1 MDYNHLLA
9 HRTEGMAASAI
20 REILKVVSQP
30 GMISLAGG
38 IPAPQSFPM
47 DLIEKLTSDILSKYG
62 SQALQYDLTE
72 GFMPLR
78 QALVNHLQQKGITAT
93 SEQIIISSGSQ
104 GALDAIGKILIG
116 AGDKVAVEA
125 PHTWEPCRP
134 LILTSRPISAW
145 KRTMKA

>member
-47 DLIEKLTSDILSKYG
+47 DLIEKTDIRYFEQVRIAG
-62 SQALQYDLTE
+62 SS
-72 GFMPLR
+72 
-78 QALVNHLQQKGITAT
+78 I
-93 SEQIIISSGSQ
+93 
-104 GALDAIGKILIG
+104 
-116 AGDKVAVEA
+116 
-125 PHTWEPCRP
+125 
-134 LILTSRPISAW
+134 
-145 KRTMKA
+145 